1 MVSFSFKLLK
11 IKGNAG
17 AYANTGVTNVGYIAF
32 ALDSEGKQFARAA
45 VATRNANSDLRV

>member
-17 AYANTGVTNVGYIAF
+17 AYANTRVTKVGYIAL
-32 ALDSEGKQFARAA
+32 ALVPEGKQFGLLQPEMQ
-45 VATRNANSDLRV
+45 TRI